1 MFLLL
6 ISQVEVYFSR
16 SVWNPS
22 VAYGDVYLDTVVV
35 KYIRGAQNT
44 IDMTIY
50 SIWGSPAADS
60 IVNALIEAK
69 NRGVRVRIVAE
80 DYISNSYSASY
91 DYITEL
97 INTGIPVLFDDVT
110 DIGYYCTYNDGY
122 LMHNKFIVIDTQV
135 VITGSANWSNNGMRV
150 NANNIVV
157 IYDSDVALAY
167 LTEFEEMWGGN
178 GDTPNWNNCKFQ
190 GYKSDN
196 TQHVFYINNGIID
209 SMKVFFSPTDGTEY
223 QIYRHISQSSTEIDV
238 AINDFTL
245 CSIRDSLKVK
255 RSITHIV
262 ADSGTYYEDKPSINI
277 RGLDVT
283 SDTYCQNDPWSP
295 PGDIYADAL
304 DGPPGILHHKYAIFD
319 RYAVL
324 TGSVNWTYSGNN
336 RNDEN
341 MLIIYSDS
349 VARLFLQE
357 FVARY
362 VEAGGDT
369 ANLLPVLVAE
379 EGHVSLMP
387 DLNIRLAGRVATVE
401 YSSPIRF
408 LELYDGNGRLLGRSA
423 GNRIIL
429 PRKGLFIIR
438 AFADGGEVR
447 SKAILV
453 Q

>member
-1 MFLLL
+1 MLL
-6 ISQVEVYFSR
+6 ILLSQIEVYFSR

-22 VAYGDVYLDTVVV
+22 RAYGDVYLDTVVV
-35 KYIRGAQNT
+35 EYIRSAQKT

-60 IVNALIEAK
+60 IVDALIDAK

-91 DYITEL
+91 DYITQL
-97 INTGIPVLFDDVT
+97 INTGIPVLFDDRT
-110 DIGYYCTYNDGY
+110 DIGYYCTYTDGY
-122 LMHNKFIVIDTQV
+122 LMHNKFIVIDSQL
-135 VITGSANWSNNGMRV
+135 VITGSANWSNNGMRI

-157 IYDSDVALAY
+157 VFDSGVALAY
-167 LTEFEEMWGGN
+167 LREFEEMWGGN

-190 GYKSDN
+190 SYKSDN
-196 TQHVFYINNGIID
+196 TPHVFYFNNGIID
-209 SMKVFFSPTDGTEY
+209 SIKVFFSPTDGTED
-223 QIYRHISQSSTEIDV
+223 QIYRHISQSSMEIDI

-262 ADSGTYYEDKPSINI
+262 ADSGTYYDDKPSINI

-283 SDTYCQNDPWSP
+283 SDTYCQNDPWNP

-319 RYAVL
+319 RYVVL

-349 VARLFLQE
+349 VADVFLQE

-369 ANLLPVLVAE
+369 ANLLPVILEEERHVAFYP
-379 EGHVSLMP
+379 SLR
-387 DLNIRLAGRVATVE
+387 IRLQGNVAVVDYVE
-401 YSSPIRF
+401 PVKE
-408 LELYDGNGRLLGRSA
+408 LELYSPEGRLIARQR
-423 GNRIIL
+423 GNRIAL
-429 PRKGLFIIR
+429 PRSGLFIIR
-438 AFADGGEVR
+438 ALLERGDVR
-447 SKAILV
+447 GKVFLMR
-453 Q
+453 